1 MVDEFHLTSIELS
14 HDPPPPP
21 PNHIRMEGWGGKWWE
36 RRRKN
41 EKRWRGKEIVKK
53 GKNSRK

>member
-1 MVDEFHLTSIELS
+1 
-14 HDPPPPP
+14 
-21 PNHIRMEGWGGKWWE
+21 MEGWGGKWWE